1 MLSKNKQKF
10 IRQLALKKH
19 RDASKCFVAEGPKIV
34 EELMGV
40 FPCSLL
46 LATAEFLK
54 SHKVEAAEI
63 IEVSERELTAT
74 SFLKTPQQVMGVF
87 QKKTHEEAP
96 APKSS
101 LVLALDDVQDP
112 GNLGTILRL
121 ADWFGIRQVVCST
134 GTADAFAPKVVQA
147 TMGALAR
154 VNVIYADLPQWLN
167 ALPAGCP
174 IYGTQLDGADIY
186 GVTLTDHGVIVMGN
200 EGNGISPAVA
210 RRLTHHLLIPS
221 YPPGTPTS
229 ESLNVATATAIV
241 CAEFRRRMLK

>member
-10 IRQLALKKH
+10 IRQLTLKKH
-19 RDASKCFVAEGPKIV
+19 RDASGCFVAEGPKIV
-34 EELMGV
+34 EELMGA
-40 FPCSLL
+40 FTCPLL
-46 LATAEFLK
+46 LATAEYLE
-54 SHKVEAAEI
+54 SHEVEATEI
-63 IEVSERELTAT
+63 IEVSERELTST
-74 SFLKTPQQVMGVF
+74 SFLKTPQQVMGIF
-87 QKKTHEEAP
+87 RKKAQEMTP
-96 APKSS
+96 APENA

-154 VNVIYADLPQWLN
+154 VNVIYTDLPLWLD

-174 IYGTQLDGADIY
+174 IYGTQLDGTDIY
-186 GVTLTDHGVIVMGN
+186 GEALTNHGVIVMGN
-200 EGNGISPAVA
+200 EGNGISPVVA
-210 RRLTHHLLIPS
+210 QRLTHHLLIPS